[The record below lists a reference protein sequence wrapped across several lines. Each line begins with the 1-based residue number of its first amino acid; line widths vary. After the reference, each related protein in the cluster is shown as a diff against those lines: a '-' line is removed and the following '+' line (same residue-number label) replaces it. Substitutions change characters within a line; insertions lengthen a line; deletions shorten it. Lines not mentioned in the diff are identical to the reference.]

1 MQSITVKNE
10 NDLTKVLVSVAN
22 LAPKLKEKSF
32 DIEIKEHR
40 EKRSKNANDYF
51 HVLVHKIA
59 EVTKIGNEECKVN
72 LNLEY
77 GSPMWLDADT
87 LFAFKVP
94 KGADVKGVVK
104 YPKWVKSTTENG
116 REFDVYMVYK
126 ETHTLDSQEMAR
138 LIEGTKAEAESLGI
152 NVKTPNEIAEMLSLW
167 ESKK

>member
-59 EVTKIGNEECKVN
+59 EATKIGNEECKVN

-77 GSPMWLDADT
+77 GSPIWLDADT

-126 ETHTLDSQEMAR
+126 ETHTLDSQEMTR
-138 LIEGTKAEAESLGI
+138 LIEGTRAEAESLGI